1 VRVLCCSCSRAFLK
15 IEEVFQV
22 LGQRSPPPGS
32 AAIDLGAPLTKPY
45 KSTLCA
51 SSCSQCVH
59 TACSASTDIHVSLQL
74 ADFSA
79 GHPFCA
85 MTRTVLRLCRRCAR
99 RLDGLPRA
107 PGLPGAG
114 GRPRRPGP
122 GSGGAEQRCEL
133 SLHHYYSLPVS
144 KYSSEQATS
153 LVFKLI
159 QVHDRCRLKHQGP
172 LSAINEV
179 FLWGVQVHIRSMSQA
194 AGAALEEQLRQHGG
208 RAHILCSDVNCH
220 PNDAAKAMPL
230 ISHLVETKSPRGGYH
245 ALRRGHY
252 TFCTPYQYS
261 KTAFLPRRR
270 CGRCC
275 GTCCRAPGWC

>member
-1 VRVLCCSCSRAFLK
+1 MSGDRKRDSCTKLETYSFTVAEPVAGAARGADGDIVRVLCCSCSRAFLK

-59 TACSASTDIHVSLQL
+59 TACSASTDIHVLLQL

-133 SLHHYYSLPVS
+133 SLHHYYSSPVS
-144 KYSSEQATS
+144 KLLLGAGH
-153 LVFKLI
+153 V
-159 QVHDRCRLKHQGP
+159 P
-172 LSAINEV
+172 
-179 FLWGVQVHIRSMSQA
+179 GVRT
-194 AGAALEEQLRQHGG
+194 
-208 RAHILCSDVNCH
+208 H
-220 PNDAAKAMPL
+220 P
-230 ISHLVETKSPRGGYH
+230 SP
-245 ALRRGHY
+245 
-252 TFCTPYQYS
+252 
-261 KTAFLPRRR
+261 
-270 CGRCC
+270 
-275 GTCCRAPGWC
+275 